1 MVMTIRTIVVDDE
14 PLGRERIVSLLEAEP
29 DVHVAAEC
37 GDGRAAIAA
46 IRREAPHLV
55 FLDVQMP
62 EQDGFSVMEAVGGER
77 LPLVVFVTAHD
88 SYALRAFEVRALDYL
103 LKPFDQERFRQS
115 LQRVR
120 TELAHMET
128 DALARRVLELASTY
142 RGERHVQGDRLVV
155 KSAGRVS
162 FLKTREIDWIEAAGN
177 YLKLHVGAE
186 AHLIRQTMAVIEE
199 QLDPAVFVRIH
210 RSQMV
215 NIDRI
220 KEMHPLFNGEYEV
233 VLRTG
238 ARLTLSRG
246 YRERLQAR
254 LGGAF

>member
-1 MVMTIRTIVVDDE
+1 MSIRTIVVDDE

-29 DVHVAAEC
+29 DVQVVAEC
-37 GDGRAAIAA
+37 GDGLSAIAA
-46 IRREAPHLV
+46 IRQEAPHLV

-62 EQDGFSVMEAVGGER
+62 ERDGFSVMESMGGER

-103 LKPFDQERFRQS
+103 LKPFDQGRFRQT

-120 TELAHMET
+120 TELAHQES
-128 DALARRVLELASTY
+128 DALARRVLELASEF
-142 RGERHVQGDRLVV
+142 RPERHVQGDRLVV
-155 KSAGRVS
+155 KNAGRVS

-177 YLKLHVGAE
+177 YLKLHVGPE
-186 AHLIRQTMAVIEE
+186 SHLIRQTMAVIEE

-210 RSQMV
+210 RSQIV

-238 ARLTLSRG
+238 TRLTLSRG
-246 YRERLQAR
+246 YREKLQSR
-254 LGGAF
+254 LGGTF